1 MIQLKNFYRLLFIAM
16 SLILIVTM
24 LFDSNVSAN
33 GDSRNKNW
41 LTSNN
46 MELSAH
52 RGSHVMVP
60 ENTLE
65 AVEWAGKFGY
75 GFIEIDVRKTKDGQY
90 ILMHDDTVDRTTTGS
105 GRVVDLTWE
114 EIQEL
119 SILDKDG
126 NVTEYKVPTLEE
138 ALEAAYEYGLGVNF
152 DGSKGDWSDQSFV
165 DGILEI
171 AEEERI
177 LDHSFF
183 VLSNQGMRDQFNSW
197 YPEETVSFLGNAA
210 DNVEADIQE
219 LQKYESAIYSTS
231 VNNIDEENA
240 EKIKDAGIKL
250 HIYSVNTDEAY
261 EKAKSMKPRL
271 IETDVILPQKANKY
285 LD

>member
-1 MIQLKNFYRLLFIAM
+1 MNQLNKFYRFLFITLASILTAM
-16 SLILIVTM
+16 MV
-24 LFDSNVSAN
+24 FDIDASAN
-33 GDSRNKNW
+33 GDPKNKNW
-41 LTSNN
+41 LKSNN

-52 RGSHVMVP
+52 RGSHTVVP

-65 AVEWAGKFGY
+65 AVEWAGEFGY

-90 ILMHDDTVDRTTTGS
+90 ILMHDDTVNRTTTGS

-119 SILDKDG
+119 SILDKEG

-138 ALEAAYEYGLGVNF
+138 ALEAAYNYSLGVNF

-165 DGILEI
+165 DGIMEI

-183 VLSNQGMRDQFNSW
+183 VLSNQGMRDQFNAW

-210 DNVEADIQE
+210 NNVDVDIQE
-219 LQKYESAIYSTS
+219 LQKYENAIYSTS
-231 VNNIDEENA
+231 VNNIDEASA

-271 IETDVILPQKANKY
+271 IETDVILPQKANRY